1 MRACSSISKLL
12 HLDRIKDA
20 VFTELVIVMNLDE
33 SDEYGSMRKEEMAM
47 SNCRAKD
54 QRNKGKK

>member
-1 MRACSSISKLL
+1 MRVCSSISKLL

-33 SDEYGSMRKEEMAM
+33 SDEYGSMRKE
-47 SNCRAKD
+47 
-54 QRNKGKK
+54 